1 MTQDHRNSLRILQ
14 TQSKKPSSNRLLYI
28 LLGFILG
35 ILCAGIVV
43 FIYHAFSK
51 TADNTPLNPIAS
63 NAQDHTSQSTQAHQP
78 VAATQNDDHDEQSY
92 TPIKDNELSG
102 LFKHDKIQLNTPNS
116 QSNSPFENA
125 FGNKSKTDD
134 PQKATK
140 IVKPI
145 GTVTSKT
152 QIKEIPP
159 KTVSPKLTQPETLSK
174 EPETEIPP
182 ASLKISVTR
191 TETEN

>member
-14 TQSKKPSSNRLLYI
+14 TQSKKPSSNRFLYI

-43 FIYHAFSK
+43 FIYHTFSK

-63 NAQDHTSQSTQAHQP
+63 NAQDHTSQPTQAQQP
-78 VAATQNDDHDEQSY
+78 AAATQNDDHDEQSY
-92 TPIKDNELSG
+92 TPIKDDELSG
-102 LFKHDKIQLNTPNS
+102 LFKHDKTQLNTPNS

-125 FGNKSKTDD
+125 FGNKTKTGD

-145 GTVTSKT
+145 TTVTSKT

-159 KTVSPKLTQPETLSK
+159 KTVLPKLTPPETLSK
-174 EPETEIPP
+174 EPETEILP

>member
-14 TQSKKPSSNRLLYI
+14 TQLKKPSSNRLLYI

-63 NAQDHTSQSTQAHQP
+63 NAQDHTSQPAQAQQP
-78 VAATQNDDHDEQSY
+78 AAATQNDDQSY

-102 LFKHDKIQLNTPNS
+102 LFKHDKTQLNTPNS

-125 FGNKSKTDD
+125 FGNKIKTGD

-159 KTVSPKLTQPETLSK
+159 KIVSPKLTQPETLSK

-191 TETEN
+191 TETQN

>member
-1 MTQDHRNSLRILQ
+1 MTQDHRHSLRILQ
-14 TQSKKPSSNRLLYI
+14 TQLKKPSSDRLLYL

-35 ILCAGIVV
+35 ILCTGIVV

-63 NAQDHTSQSTQAHQP
+63 NAQDHTSQPAQAQQP
-78 VAATQNDDHDEQSY
+78 AAATQNDDQSY

-102 LFKHDKIQLNTPNS
+102 LFKHDKTQLNTPNS

-125 FGNKSKTDD
+125 FGNKTKTGD

-159 KTVSPKLTQPETLSK
+159 KIVSPKLTQPETLSK

>member
-63 NAQDHTSQSTQAHQP
+63 NAQDHTSQPTQAHQP
-78 VAATQNDDHDEQSY
+78 VAATQNDDQSY

-102 LFKHDKIQLNTPNS
+102 LFKHDKSQLNTPNS

-125 FGNKSKTDD
+125 FGNKPKTDD

-159 KTVSPKLTQPETLSK
+159 QIVSPKSTQPETLSK

>member
-63 NAQDHTSQSTQAHQP
+63 NAQDHTSQPAQAQQP
-78 VAATQNDDHDEQSY
+78 AAATQNDDQSY

-102 LFKHDKIQLNTPNS
+102 LFKHDKTQLNTPNS

-125 FGNKSKTDD
+125 FGNKPKTDD

-159 KTVSPKLTQPETLSK
+159 KIVSPKLTQPETLSK